1 MVKYLSLIFISLCF
15 VNLSLTAQDISLN
28 EAISIGM
35 EKNFSIRT
43 AKNTEKEAIINSNY
57 GYAGFLPVIDVT
69 GARNFDVENVEQQFR
84 TGITNELDGARS
96 NNFNVRGDLTWTLFD
111 GTKMFLD
118 YKSLQIERNQ
128 SRFETQA
135 VVENTLGNIIQ
146 SYFALVFEQYQYTVL
161 ESAVELSQQRLEI
174 AEANYQVGKFSK
186 TELLSAKVD
195 LNTDKSNL
203 LNQEEIK
210 QQARVSLNLLLGSDP
225 NQELQATDSMKI
237 DDGLQLNILIDDLT
251 VRNKQLLA
259 LMQQEN
265 ILQLQNK
272 SVMTEL
278 LPQLDFNLG
287 YGYTNFN
294 SQAGFL
300 LQNQSIGVNYGLS
313 LSWRI
318 FDRLDRS
325 RRNQTTQIAVDNNT
339 IAMEELQNQLT
350 GDLSSAYI
358 RYRNKLDLIELEKD
372 NLEVAKENAEIAIE
386 RYRVGRSNA
395 IELRE
400 FQLNAIEA
408 ESRLLNA
415 IFLAKQAEINL
426 LAISGNLLNKD
437 QFN

>member
-1 MVKYLSLIFISLCF
+1 MIKYISLSF
-15 VNLSLTAQDISLN
+15 LLLLGISLNAQEISLN

-43 AKNTEKEAIINSNY
+43 AKNTEKVAVVNSDY
-57 GYAGFLPVIDVT
+57 ALAGFLPVIDVS
-69 GARNFDVENVEQQFR
+69 GGRNFDVENVSQEFR
-84 TGITNELDGARS
+84 NNETNQLDGARS
-96 NNFNVRGDLTWTLFD
+96 NNFSVRGDLTWTLFD

-118 YKSLQIERNQ
+118 YKSLQLERNQ

-146 SYFALVFEQYQYTVL
+146 SYFELVFEQYQYSVL
-161 ESAVELSQQRLEI
+161 ESAVELSEERLEI
-174 AEANYQVGKFSK
+174 ARANYEVGKFSK
-186 TELLSAKVD
+186 TDLLSAKVD

-203 LNQEEIK
+203 LNQEEVM
-210 QQARVSLNLLLGSDP
+210 QQARVSLNLLLGEDP
-225 NQELQATDSMKI
+225 NQEFMASDSMKI
-237 DDGLQLNILIDDLT
+237 DESLQLSMLIDDLT
-251 VRNKQLLA
+251 VRNKQLLG
-259 LMQQEN
+259 LMQEEN

-300 LQNQSIGVNYGLS
+300 LQNQSLGLSYGLS

-339 IAMEELQNQLT
+339 IAMEELENQLT
-350 GDLSSAYI
+350 GDLSSAYV
-358 RYRNKLDLIELEKD
+358 RYRNKLDLIKLEQD

-400 FQLNAIEA
+400 FQLNSIEA

-426 LAISGNLLNKD
+426 LAISGNLLNKEEV
-437 QFN
+437 N

>member
-1 MVKYLSLIFISLCF
+1 MIKYSSVFFLILFGFSLRAQEISL
-15 VNLSLTAQDISLN
+15 T
-28 EAISIGM
+28 EAIAVGM

-43 AKNTEKEAIINSNY
+43 AENVEKEAVLNSNY
-57 GYAGFLPVIDVT
+57 AYAGFLPIIDVT
-69 GARNFDVENVEQQFR
+69 GARNFDVENVQQQFR
-84 TGITNELDGARS
+84 TGDTNELDGARS
-96 NNFNVRGDLTWTLFD
+96 NNFNIRGDLTWTLFD

-118 YKSLQIERNQ
+118 YKSLQLERNQ

-135 VVENTLGNIIQ
+135 VVENTLGSIIQ
-146 SYFALVFEQYQYTVL
+146 SYFALVFEQYQYSVL
-161 ESAVELSQQRLEI
+161 ESAVALSEQRLDI
-174 AEANYQVGKFSK
+174 ARANYEVGKFSK

-203 LNQEEIK
+203 LNQDEVM
-210 QQARVSLNLLLGSDP
+210 QQARVSLNLLLGEDP
-225 NQELQATDSMKI
+225 NQAFMASDSIQI
-237 DDGLQLNILIDDLT
+237 DETLQLNDLIGDLSA
-251 VRNKQLLA
+251 RNKQLLG

-287 YGYTNFN
+287 YGYTNFE

-300 LQNQSIGVNYGLS
+300 LQNQSIGLSYGLS

-325 RRNQTTQIAVDNNT
+325 RRNQTTQIAVENNS
-339 IAMEELQNQLT
+339 IAMDELENQLT
-350 GDLSSAYI
+350 GDLSSAFV
-358 RYRNKLDLIELEKD
+358 RYRNKLDLIKLEKD
-372 NLEVAKENAEIAIE
+372 NLEVAQENAEIAIE

-415 IFLAKQAEINL
+415 IFLAKQAEISL
-426 LAISGNLLNKD
+426 LAISGNLLSKEN
-437 QFN
+437 FN

>member
-1 MVKYLSLIFISLCF
+1 MTKYISIFFLMVWGFSL
-15 VNLSLTAQDISLN
+15 NAQKISLN
-28 EAISIGM
+28 EAIAVGM

-43 AKNTEKEAIINSNY
+43 AKNIEKEAVTNSNY
-57 GYAGFLPVIDVT
+57 AFAGFLPIIDIT

-84 TGITNELDGARS
+84 SGDVNALDGARS
-96 NNFNVRGDLTWTLFD
+96 NNFNIRGDLTWTLFD

-118 YKSLQIERNQ
+118 YKSLQVERNQ

-135 VVENTLGNIIQ
+135 VVENTLGSIIQ
-146 SYFALVFEQYQYTVL
+146 SYFALVFEQYQYSVL
-161 ESAVELSQQRLEI
+161 ESAVELSEKRLEI
-174 AEANYQVGKFSK
+174 AKANYEVGKFSK

-203 LNQEEIK
+203 LNQDEVM
-210 QQARVSLNLLLGSDP
+210 QQARVSLNLLLGEDP
-225 NQELQATDSMKI
+225 NQEFMASDSIQI
-237 DDGLQLNILIDDLT
+237 DETLQLNKLIEDLS
-251 VRNKQLLA
+251 VRNKQLLG

-287 YGYTNFN
+287 YGYTNFE

-300 LQNQSIGVNYGLS
+300 LQNQSVGLSYGLS

-325 RRNQTTQIAVDNNT
+325 RRNQTTQIAVENNT
-339 IAMEELQNQLT
+339 IAMAELENQLT
-350 GDLSSAYI
+350 GDLSSAYV
-358 RYRNKLDLIELEKD
+358 RYRNKLDLIKLEKV
-372 NLEVAKENAEIAIE
+372 NLEVAKENADIAIE

-415 IFLAKQAEINL
+415 IFLAKQAEVNL
-426 LAISGNLLNKD
+426 LAISGNLLSKEELD
-437 QFN
+437 

>member
-1 MVKYLSLIFISLCF
+1 MKKYIGLFFLMLIGLSLSG
-15 VNLSLTAQDISLN
+15 QDISLN

-35 EKNFSIRT
+35 ENNFSIRT
-43 AKNTEKEAIINSNY
+43 AKNIEKEAQINANY
-57 GYAGFLPVIDVT
+57 ATSAFLPVIDVT
-69 GARNFDVENVEQQFR
+69 AGQSYEVEDVTQQFIEGPPR
-84 TGITNELDGARS
+84 EIDGARS
-96 NNFNVRGDLTWTLFD
+96 NVFNVRGDLTWTLFD

-118 YKSLQIERNQ
+118 YKSLQLEQNK

-135 VVENTLGNIIQ
+135 VLENTLGSIIQ
-146 SYFALVFEQYQYTVL
+146 SYFQLVFEQSQQEVL
-161 ESAVELSQQRLEI
+161 KSAVNLSQERLEI
-174 AEANYQVGKFSK
+174 AQANYEVGRFSK
-186 TELLSAKVD
+186 TELLAAQVD

-203 LNQEEIK
+203 LNQEEVM
-210 QQARVSLNLLLGSDP
+210 QQARVSLNLLLGEDP
-225 NQELQATDSMKI
+225 NQEFIASDSMQI
-237 DDGLQLNILIDDLT
+237 DESLQLNMLIDDLK
-251 VRNKQLLA
+251 VRNKQLLG
-259 LMQQEN
+259 LMQEEN

-272 SVMTEL
+272 AVMTEL

-300 LQNQSIGVNYGLS
+300 LQNQSIGLSYGLS

-325 RRNQTTQIAVDNNT
+325 RRNQTTQIAVDNNA
-339 IAMEELQNQLT
+339 IAMEELENQLT
-350 GDLSSAYI
+350 GDLSSAYV
-358 RYRNKLDLIELEKD
+358 RYRNKLDLIKLEQD

-400 FQLNAIEA
+400 FQLNSIEA

-415 IFLAKQAEINL
+415 IYLAKQAEINL

-437 QFN
+437 EVN

>member
-1 MVKYLSLIFISLCF
+1 MIKYKVLLFLMLLGLS
-15 VNLSLTAQDISLN
+15 VTAQDMSLN
-28 EAISIGM
+28 EAITIGM

-43 AKNTEKEAIINSNY
+43 AKNTEKEAVINSNY
-57 GYAGFLPVIDVT
+57 AYAGFLPVIDVT

-84 TGITNELDGARS
+84 TGDTNELDGARS
-96 NNFNVRGDLTWTLFD
+96 NNFNIRGDLTWTLFD

-135 VVENTLGNIIQ
+135 VVENTLGSIIQ
-146 SYFALVFEQYQYTVL
+146 SYFALVFEQNQYSVL
-161 ESAVELSQQRLEI
+161 ASAVELSEQRLEI
-174 AEANYQVGKFSK
+174 ARANYEVGKFSK

-210 QQARVSLNLLLGSDP
+210 QQARVALNLLLGEDP
-225 NQELQATDSMKI
+225 NQELLAIDSMEI
-237 DDGLQLNILIDDLT
+237 DESLQLNMLIDDLS

-272 SVMTEL
+272 TVMTEV
-278 LPQLDFNLG
+278 LPQIDFNLG

-318 FDRLDRS
+318 FDRLDRF
-325 RRNQTTQIAVDNNT
+325 RRNQTTQIAIDNNS
-339 IAMEELQNQLT
+339 IAISELENQLM
-350 GDLSSAYI
+350 GDLSSAYV
-358 RYRNKLDLIELEKD
+358 RYRNKLDLIDLEKD
-372 NLEVAKENAEIAIE
+372 NLEVAKENASIAIE

-437 QFN
+437 TPN

>member
-1 MVKYLSLIFISLCF
+1 MIKYISLSFLIFWGFSL
-15 VNLSLTAQDISLN
+15 SAQKISLN
-28 EAISIGM
+28 EAISTGM

-43 AKNTEKEAIINSNY
+43 SKNTEKVAVINSNY
-57 GYAGFLPVIDVT
+57 AFAGFLPVIDIS
-69 GARNFDVENVEQQFR
+69 GGRNFDIENVSQQFR
-84 TGITNELDGARS
+84 TGDTNELDGAQS
-96 NNFNVRGDLTWTLFD
+96 NNFNIRGDMTWTLFD

-118 YKSLQIERNQ
+118 YKSLQLERNQ

-135 VVENTLGNIIQ
+135 VIENTLGNIIQ
-146 SYFALVFEQYQYTVL
+146 SYFELVFEQYQYSVL
-161 ESAVELSQQRLEI
+161 ESAVELSEERLEI
-174 AEANYQVGKFSK
+174 AQANYEVGKFSK

-203 LNQEEIK
+203 LNQEEIM
-210 QQARVSLNLLLGSDP
+210 QQARVSLNLLLGEDP
-225 NQELQATDSMKI
+225 NQEFIASDSMQI
-237 DDGLQLNILIDDLT
+237 DESLQLNMLIDDLK
-251 VRNKQLLA
+251 VRNKQLLG
-259 LMQQEN
+259 LMQEEN

-272 SVMTEL
+272 AVMTEL

-300 LQNQSIGVNYGLS
+300 LQNQSIGLSYGLS

-325 RRNQTTQIAVDNNT
+325 RRNQTTQIAVDNNA
-339 IAMEELQNQLT
+339 IAMEELENQLT
-350 GDLSSAYI
+350 GDLSSAYV
-358 RYRNKLDLIELEKD
+358 RYRNKLDLIKLEQD

-400 FQLNAIEA
+400 FQLNSIEA

-415 IFLAKQAEINL
+415 IYLAKQAEINL

-437 QFN
+437 EVN

>member
-1 MVKYLSLIFISLCF
+1 MIKYISLSIFILIGFSL
-15 VNLSLTAQDISLN
+15 NAQKVSLN
-28 EAISIGM
+28 EAISVGM

-43 AKNTEKEAIINSNY
+43 IKNIEKEAIINSDY
-57 GYAGFLPVIDVT
+57 ALAGFLPVIDVT
-69 GARNFDVENVEQQFR
+69 GARNFDVENVSQQFR
-84 TGITNELDGARS
+84 TGDTNELDGAKS
-96 NNFNVRGDLTWTLFD
+96 NNFNIRGDLTWTLFD

-118 YKSLQIERNQ
+118 YKSLQLERNQ

-135 VVENTLGNIIQ
+135 VIENTLGNIIQ
-146 SYFALVFEQYQYTVL
+146 SYFELVFEQYQYSVL
-161 ESAVELSQQRLEI
+161 ESAVELSEERLEI
-174 AEANYQVGKFSK
+174 ARANYEVGKFSK

-203 LNQEEIK
+203 LNQDEIM
-210 QQARVSLNLLLGSDP
+210 QQARVSLNLLLGEDP
-225 NQELQATDSMKI
+225 NQEFMASDSIRI
-237 DDGLQLNILIDDLT
+237 DESLQLNILIDDLR
-251 VRNKQLLA
+251 VRNKQLLG
-259 LMQQEN
+259 LMQEEN

-272 SVMTEL
+272 SVKTEL

-300 LQNQSIGVNYGLS
+300 LQNQSIGLSYGLS
-313 LSWRI
+313 LSWRV

-339 IAMEELQNQLT
+339 IAMQELENQLT
-350 GDLSSAYI
+350 GDLSSAYV
-358 RYRNKLDLIELEKD
+358 RYRNKLDLIKLEQD

-400 FQLNAIEA
+400 FQLNSIEA

-426 LAISGNLLNKD
+426 LAISGNLLNKEEV
-437 QFN
+437 N

>member
-1 MVKYLSLIFISLCF
+1 MIKYIGLFFLTILGFSL
-15 VNLSLTAQDISLN
+15 NAQKISLN
-28 EAISIGM
+28 EAIAVGM

-43 AKNTEKEAIINSNY
+43 AKNVEKEAVINSNY
-57 GYAGFLPVIDVT
+57 AFAGFLPVIDVT

-84 TGITNELDGARS
+84 TGDTNELDGAKS
-96 NNFNVRGDLTWTLFD
+96 NNLNLRGDLTWTLFD

-118 YKSLQIERNQ
+118 YKSLQLERNQ

-135 VVENTLGNIIQ
+135 VVENTLGSIIQ
-146 SYFALVFEQYQYTVL
+146 SYFALVFEQYQYSVL
-161 ESAVELSQQRLEI
+161 ESAVELSKKRLEI
-174 AEANYQVGKFSK
+174 AKANYEVGKFSK
-186 TELLSAKVD
+186 TELLSAQVD

-203 LNQEEIK
+203 LNQDEVM
-210 QQARVSLNLLLGSDP
+210 QQARVALNLLLGADP
-225 NQELQATDSMKI
+225 NQEFMASDSIKI
-237 DDGLQLNILIDDLT
+237 DESLQLNILIDDLS
-251 VRNKQLLA
+251 VRNKQLLG

-287 YGYTNFN
+287 YGYTNFE

-300 LQNQSIGVNYGLS
+300 LQNQSLGLSYGLS

-325 RRNQTTQIAVDNNT
+325 RRNQTTQIAVENNT
-339 IAMEELQNQLT
+339 IAMEELENQLT
-350 GDLSSAYI
+350 GDLSSAYV
-358 RYRNKLDLIELEKD
+358 RYRNKLDLIKLEKD
-372 NLEVAKENAEIAIE
+372 NLSVAKENADIAIE

-426 LAISGNLLNKD
+426 LAISGNLLSKKELD
-437 QFN
+437 

>member
-1 MVKYLSLIFISLCF
+1 MKKYIGLFCLMLTGLSLSG
-15 VNLSLTAQDISLN
+15 QDISLN

-35 EKNFSIRT
+35 ENNFSIRT
-43 AKNTEKEAIINSNY
+43 AKNIEKEAQINANY
-57 GYAGFLPVIDVT
+57 ATSAFLPVIDVT
-69 GARNFDVENVEQQFR
+69 AGQSYEVEDVTQQFIEGPPR
-84 TGITNELDGARS
+84 EIDGARS
-96 NNFNVRGDLTWTLFD
+96 NVFNVRGDLTWTLFD

-118 YKSLQIERNQ
+118 YKSLQLEQNK

-135 VVENTLGNIIQ
+135 VLENTLGSIIQ
-146 SYFALVFEQYQYTVL
+146 SYFQLVFEQSQQEVL
-161 ESAVELSQQRLEI
+161 KSAVNLSQERLEI
-174 AEANYQVGKFSK
+174 AQANYEVGRFSK
-186 TELLSAKVD
+186 TELLAAQVD

-203 LNQEEIK
+203 LNQEEVM
-210 QQARVSLNLLLGSDP
+210 QQARVSLNLLLGEDP
-225 NQELQATDSMKI
+225 NQEFIASDSMQI
-237 DDGLQLNILIDDLT
+237 DESLQLNMLIDDLK
-251 VRNKQLLA
+251 VRNKQLLG
-259 LMQQEN
+259 LMQEEN

-272 SVMTEL
+272 AVMTEL

-300 LQNQSIGVNYGLS
+300 LQNQSIGLSYGLS

-325 RRNQTTQIAVDNNT
+325 RRNQTTQIAVDNNA
-339 IAMEELQNQLT
+339 IAMEELENQLT
-350 GDLSSAYI
+350 GDLSSAYV
-358 RYRNKLDLIELEKD
+358 RYRNKLDLIKLEQD

-400 FQLNAIEA
+400 FQLNSIEA

-415 IFLAKQAEINL
+415 IYLAKQAEINL

-437 QFN
+437 EVN